1 MAESEVDVPAVL
13 REIENAVRNHQ
24 SRSPTGKVMVE
35 GPSGLLCPE
44 PPGTIEL
51 SEEFVGFGIDGK
63 HGIPRLEI
71 LALEIVDLFRRSYVP
86 LHGATANLVTGNFTS
101 LTSLPH
107 RRTEPATGVL
117 CLWCRRK

>member
-1 MAESEVDVPAVL
+1 
-13 REIENAVRNHQ
+13 
-24 SRSPTGKVMVE
+24 MVE
-35 GPSGLLCPE
+35 APSGLLFPD
-44 PPGTIEL
+44 PAGTIEL
-51 SEEFVGFGIDGK
+51 SEELFGFGIDGK

-117 CLWCRRK
+117 CLGCRRK